1 MNVFGEDYVSHNLPL
16 IFVSGLREDAGSTK
30 QTARQPQEGGFR
42 IRTDLPA
49 IETALAES
57 VSKAIYRFDGSEAPW
72 RTVSPP
78 TKLFAV
84 RNVGRSFTLP
94 PHKAPPPPHS
104 PRLTNI
110 GPGPPPS
117 LVLHSPLSPLTPI
130 SPLYPDG
137 VIDQQWIAKHQYH
150 LPSAILMVLPLTAD
164 PNTSS
169 LLDNQLRAEVNGV
182 KSALSSTNYKT
193 KLVVIL
199 LGDEVVAPAEV
210 EERIAAI
217 RKLTLLEQRSL
228 CFIPSDSSPQD
239 VLEVITSLL
248 NALHPQSIEYYREL
262 SKHTRRK
269 RNRNATPQPTIPPTT
284 AHNLPSQGW
293 IVRYEF
299 KLAVFA
305 EFRQEMDAAY
315 RSYETAYETLFTP
328 ELIDSADVPGLQ
340 TYGSVFISS
349 DQPVAVP
356 EAIPPA
362 DQLHHQGYWLQRAQK
377 HTRRRRERAIDTP
390 EEDRQM
396 PVKPPTAHPGSRSQ
410 KYDTYLVPEPHEEA
424 PLDRG
429 DGFDHKAEILR
440 LLDSA
445 NDFFARHGQLRL
457 QEQLQLDRAREHT
470 RTGSWTD
477 AIEVLQPLWEKS
489 TWRKAGWWRLLEHVG
504 WLLFECARE
513 ANDTDLLLRLVWE
526 LANDS
531 FSSRPDFD
539 YGLDAS
545 IRDYAADEKLSVVFT
560 IQDTASRIV
569 TSFAF
574 STAEGHVG
582 EPVDCQLVI
591 SSPTMAG
598 VPPTTLSH
606 IKIAFEGA
614 LKPVLLI
621 HSAQSAEV
629 ERAGTISADIH
640 LEDSTQL
647 TQAEKRHSSSALP
660 SVSGQADLSIH
671 PGQTKI
677 FNISVIPREPG
688 DLTAASL
695 TAMIEAEKYSIT
707 VINTEAAQTESTW
720 WETRDSKPLRREI
733 GVQRAVTTFHALPKP
748 PKVEISAIN
757 FRKAYY
763 TNERVVIELMVLNNE
778 NDTVVSKLQAR
789 LISPLTEAAHVSW
802 VDQDSS
808 EETKVQDVEQLLP
821 ARSLE
826 ELAPGSSA
834 KLSLSLSETFVAID
848 HELEV
853 SILYSMKADPGTLLQ
868 KTLTLDI
875 AIIRPFEANY
885 DFVPRRSTGDW
896 PSYFAPPPTSTDV
909 PSGLTQTFSVAANLF
924 SFALEPVVIEAILLT
939 TSSITGG
946 AICSS
951 TTGTL
956 LNPSGAEPNA
966 EDDISTSIAPEETKN
981 FNFDLTIQKLVL
993 GDRETVSLELL
1004 LEIGWRR
1011 PGSDLVN
1018 TTILEVPRFAAQ
1030 PARHAAYL
1038 IALHDRKPINALLN
1052 IQCSMEASED
1062 FAFSGPKASAVS
1074 LVPISKYE
1082 IDYKILPN
1090 KRDTEGAKE
1099 RKKEKD
1105 KKGEWLKVQLNVVD
1119 AYFNQTLRV
1128 QPAGD
1133 GVKLDKR
1140 GGVVVLIE

>member
-1 MNVFGEDYVSHNLPL
+1 M
-16 IFVSGLREDAGSTK
+16 
-30 QTARQPQEGGFR
+30 
-42 IRTDLPA
+42 
-49 IETALAES
+49 
-57 VSKAIYRFDGSEAPW
+57 
-72 RTVSPP
+72 
-78 TKLFAV
+78 
-84 RNVGRSFTLP
+84 
-94 PHKAPPPPHS
+94 
-104 PRLTNI
+104 TNI
-110 GPGPPPS
+110 GPGPPPA
-117 LVLHSPLSPLTPI
+117 LILHSPLSPLTPI
-130 SPLYPDG
+130 SSLYPDG
-137 VIDQQWIAKHQYH
+137 VIDQQWITKHQCH
-150 LPSAILMVLPLTAD
+150 LPSALLMVLHLTAD

-169 LLDNQLRAEVNGV
+169 LLDNKLRAEINAV

-199 LGDEVVAPAEV
+199 LGDEVIAPAEV
-210 EERIAAI
+210 EERVGAI

-284 AHNLPSQGW
+284 AHNLPPQGW

-315 RSYETAYETLFTP
+315 RSYETAYESLFTP
-328 ELIDSADVPGLQ
+328 ELIESVASWSPRFQQARLLADVIALRMIRCLLWTAQHTAAVKVWRGHQARVADLLDRRGKGIETYAWEAWQSTWSKTMADLLTRADLPGLQ
-340 TYGSVFISS
+340 SHGSVFVSS

-356 EAIPPA
+356 EAILPA

-377 HTRRRRERAIDTP
+377 HTRRRRERAINIP
-390 EEDRQM
+390 EEDRQT
-396 PVKPPTAHPGSRSQ
+396 PAKPPTTHPGSRAQ

-424 PLDRG
+424 PVDSG

-445 NDFFARHGQLRL
+445 ENLFAQRGQLRL
-457 QEQLQLDRAREHT
+457 QEQLQLDRAREHI
-470 RTGSWTD
+470 RSGSWAD
-477 AIEVLQPLWEKS
+477 AIEVLQPVWEKS
-489 TWRKAGWWRLLEHVG
+489 TWRKAGWWRLLEHAG

-513 ANDTDLLLRLVWE
+513 ANDPELLLRLVWE
-526 LANDS
+526 LAN
-531 FSSRPDFD
+531 SSYSPRPDFD
-539 YGLDAS
+539 YGLDGA
-545 IRDYAADEKLSVVFT
+545 IRADTPDEKLSVVFT
-560 IQDTASRIV
+560 SQYAASRIV

-591 SSPTMAG
+591 NSPTMAG
-598 VPPTTLSH
+598 VPPMALSH

-614 LKPVLLI
+614 LKLILLT
-621 HSAQSAEV
+621 HSADLGEV
-629 ERAGTISADIH
+629 ERSGTISADIQ
-640 LEDSTQL
+640 LDDSTQL
-647 TQAEKRHSSSALP
+647 TPPEKRYSASALP
-660 SVSGQADLSIH
+660 STSGQADLSIY

-677 FNISVIPREPG
+677 FNFSVTPRESG
-688 DLTAASL
+688 DLTTASI
-695 TAMIEAEKYSIT
+695 TAMIEVEKYSIA
-707 VINTEAAQTESTW
+707 VINTETEQDDSVW
-720 WETRDSKPLRREI
+720 WETRDGHPIRRDI
-733 GVQRAVTTFHALPKP
+733 GVQRAATTFHALPKP

-763 TNERVVIELMVLNNE
+763 TNEKVVIDLMVLNNE
-778 NDTVVSKLQAR
+778 DAAVVSKLQAR

-802 VDQDSS
+802 VDQESN
-808 EETKVQDVEQLLP
+808 EETKVQNVEQLLP

-834 KLSLSLSETFVAID
+834 MLSLSLSETFVAID

-853 SILYSMKADPGTLLQ
+853 SILYSMKADSGSLLQ

-885 DFVPRRSTGDW
+885 DFVPRRSTGEW
-896 PSYFAPPPTSTDV
+896 PSYFAPPPTGTDV

-956 LNPSGAEPNA
+956 LTLSAAEPRA
-966 EDDISTSIAPEETKN
+966 EDGISTSIAPEETKN

-1018 TTILEVPRFAAQ
+1018 TTILEVPRFVNPMAE
-1030 PARHAAYL
+1030 PRVLLTIDGTARLPSPQDMQL
-1038 IALHDRKPINALLN
+1038 ISLRYTIENPSMHFLTFNV
-1052 IQCSMEASED
+1052 SMEASED
-1062 FAFSGPKASAVS
+1062 YAFSGPKASAVS

-1082 IDYKILPN
+1082 IEYKILPN

-1099 RKKEKD
+1099 RRKEKD

-1128 QPAGD
+1128 QPAGE

-1140 GGVVVLIE
+1140 GAVVVLIE